1 MGAGMRGLM
10 KSPGSLILTVVWV
23 VVAIVGC
30 APASQ
35 AVNQT
40 GGGPEMQIQLSS
52 TAFNESEA
60 IPVTYTCD
68 GENISP
74 PLSWASA
81 PQDTQ
86 SLALIVD
93 DPDAPSGTF
102 VHWVAF
108 NLSPKLSS
116 LSEGA
121 SSPGSQDTAG
131 TPGTNSFR
139 KSGYAG
145 PCPPRGKPHR
155 YFFKIYALDILLG
168 LKSGASKA
176 DVEKAMQGHIL
187 AQGQLMGT
195 YGR

>member
-1 MGAGMRGLM
+1 MGMQCVM
-10 KSPGSLILTVVWV
+10 KSLGRLLLCFACAGIV
-23 VVAIVGC
+23 VGC
-30 APASQ
+30 QPASQ
-35 AVNQT
+35 ANSQT
-40 GGGPEMQIQLSS
+40 EGGNGMQIQLSS
-52 TAFNESEA
+52 IAFKEGET

-74 PLSWASA
+74 PLSWTNV
-81 PQDTQ
+81 PQNTQ
-86 SLALIVD
+86 SLAFIVD

-121 SSPGSQDTAG
+121 SSPGSQDSFG
-131 TPGTNSFR
+131 MPGVSSFR
-139 KSGYAG
+139 KSGYSG
-145 PCPPRGKPHR
+145 PCPPKGKPHR

>member
-1 MGAGMRGLM
+1 
-10 KSPGSLILTVVWV
+10 
-23 VVAIVGC
+23 
-30 APASQ
+30 
-35 AVNQT
+35 
-40 GGGPEMQIQLSS
+40 MQIQLSS
-52 TAFNESEA
+52 TAFKESEA

-74 PLSWASA
+74 PLSWASV
-81 PQDTQ
+81 PQGTQ

-108 NLSPKLSS
+108 NLSPTMSS

-121 SSPGSQDTAG
+121 STSGSQDTFG

-139 KSGYAG
+139 KSGYGG
-145 PCPPRGKPHR
+145 PCPPKGKPHR
-155 YFFKIYALDILLG
+155 YFFNFYALDSMLG

-187 AQGQLMGT
+187 GQGQLMGT